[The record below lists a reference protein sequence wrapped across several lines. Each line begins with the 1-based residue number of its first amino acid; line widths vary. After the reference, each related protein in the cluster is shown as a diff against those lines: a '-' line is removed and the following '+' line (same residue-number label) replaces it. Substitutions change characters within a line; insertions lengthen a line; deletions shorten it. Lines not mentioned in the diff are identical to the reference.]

1 MTASE
6 GDQKK
11 LKAEYLRELMCR
23 GIALEEQWQLSLW
36 DKGLERVP
44 SELTQLAELHV
55 LDLGGNNLRELPA
68 GFSHYLTNLGILDL
82 KKNSFASFPEQI
94 LDLASVTELDLSYNK
109 LKSIPAE
116 ISHLKRLQ
124 KFFLSQ
130 NYIQVLPN
138 GICELSLLEELDI
151 SYNYLT
157 YLPAKFGQLKRLRTL
172 DLDHNKIPY
181 IPPQVFELRELVEFD
196 FSHNTAIS
204 GPLPCNIAFLTNL
217 QVLWLSSNGL
227 TLLPNC
233 IQELVL
239 LEELILDNNKL
250 HNLPCDFKHLQRV
263 KVLNLGFNC
272 YEIFPHAV
280 LALDRVEELFLSRNR
295 LSHIPEE
302 IGLLQHLRVLWLDH
316 NNVESL
322 PDSVTTLVNM
332 EELSVQGNRLKCL
345 PEGFGNLSNLDCL
358 DVRENPLLQPPLEV
372 CTNGVKAIAAFQEEL
387 QRVKVPVT
395 PRFKLAFIGR
405 RHSGKT
411 QLKHSLNGNLDVP
424 STALSK
430 FLDIST
436 MTFDSGTCVDTVVY
450 DFGGH
455 ALYHFAQQFFFTE
468 NCLYLLVVNLY
479 EYKDSTFW
487 DDVGFWLSV
496 IIARVPYACV
506 CIVGT
511 HVDRCNGDE
520 VEGRSLDIHKKIS
533 QMFSDMKTKSH
544 LLSIANSMEEFLQES
559 NVQRSVP
566 SPSSPT
572 RRPRYFQSSQN
583 RVLSAVLPVNLG
595 DDQRGIKHIQDLLP
609 YLYSNVQLF
618 RNSCL
623 IVHTTW
629 VHLEDMIK
637 ERQESLFITLEDF
650 HSMAAI
656 AGVPKRQR
664 PEVLQWLED
673 RGSVLYL
680 GNNNPHL
687 RKYVIPTSVNLVKLF
702 NCLFGH
708 ALRVQSEQRTTPHP
722 NNTPASSIQPL
733 TDDLLQSGV
742 VSPYLLHTVL
752 QEAGLTEPQE
762 VVGRFLCDLGM
773 FFPIPYHPSHSSAA
787 MGDSEDGNPQQ
798 QQQPD
803 TTGKDLVS
811 YSVPWFRRNLGSH
824 TGLRLTLPY
833 YHTTVQIET
842 MQIKCCVW
850 HFCPPGL
857 FERFTAT
864 VHPHIV
870 HRMDVSNSCI
880 VYRGKVPVLVELRM
894 SQDLTCLLLTTKMTQ
909 VTTWSAWQAVVP
921 LVREL
926 CALLQEWPGMLQSL
940 HVVCPHCLQQGAA
953 EPHEFPG
960 KLLTLP
966 RPREPAAT
974 VRCPKGDGVDVS
986 VALVYPPE
994 PITTFESV

>member
-6 GDQKK
+6 GDKK
-11 LKAEYLRELMCR
+11 LKAEYLRELMCK
-23 GIALEEQWQLSLW
+23 GISLEEQWQLSLW

-55 LDLGGNNLRELPA
+55 LDLGGNNLKELPS
-68 GFSHYLTNLGILDL
+68 GFSHYLTNLGVLDL
-82 KKNSFASFPEQI
+82 KKNNFASFPEQI

-109 LKSIPAE
+109 LKSVPQE
-116 ISHLKRLQ
+116 INQLQRLQ

-130 NYIQVLPN
+130 NYIQVLPQ
-138 GICELSLLEELDI
+138 GICELFLLEELDI

-157 YLPAKFGQLKRLRTL
+157 YLPVKFGQLKRLRTL

-181 IPPQVFELRELVEFD
+181 IPQQVFELRELVEFD

-204 GPLPCNIAFLTNL
+204 GPLPCNVAFLTNL

-233 IQELVL
+233 IKDLVL

-250 HNLPCDFKHLQRV
+250 HNLPCDFEHLQRV

-280 LALDRVEELFLSRNR
+280 LALNRVEELFLSRNK

-302 IGLLQHLRVLWLDH
+302 IGLLEHLRVLWLDH
-316 NNVESL
+316 NNVESI
-322 PDSVTTLVNM
+322 PDSITKLVNM

-345 PEGFGNLSNLDCL
+345 PEGFGKLSNLDCL
-358 DVRENPLLQPPLEV
+358 DVRENPLLQPPLDV
-372 CTNGVKAIAAFQEEL
+372 CKNGVKAIAAFQEEL
-387 QRVKVPVT
+387 QRVKVSVT
-395 PRFKLAFIGR
+395 PRFKLAFVGR
-405 RHSGKT
+405 EHSGKT
-411 QLKHSLNGNLDVP
+411 QLKHSLNGDLNVP
-424 STALSK
+424 SEMASK
-430 FLDIST
+430 FLNIST

-450 DFGGH
+450 DFGGNSM
-455 ALYHFAQQFFFTE
+455 YRFAQQFFFTE

-479 EYKDSTFW
+479 EYRDSTFW
-487 DDVGFWLSV
+487 EDVGYWLSV

-511 HVDRCNGDE
+511 HVDQCKEDE

-533 QMFSDMKTKSH
+533 QIFNDMKTKSH
-544 LLSIANSMEEFLQES
+544 LLSIANSMEELLQES
-559 NVQRSVP
+559 SVQASVP
-566 SPSSPT
+566 SQSSPT
-572 RRPRYFQSSQN
+572 RRTKYFQSSQN
-583 RVLSAVLPVNLG
+583 RVLSAILPVSLA
-595 DDQRGIKHIQDLLP
+595 DDHQGGVKHIQDLLP
-609 YLYSNVQLF
+609 YLYTNVQLF
-618 RNSCL
+618 RNNSCL
-623 IVHTTW
+623 TVHTTW

-637 ERQESLFITLEDF
+637 DRQETLFISLEDF

-664 PEVLQWLED
+664 PTILQWLED

-680 GNNNPHL
+680 GNNPHL
-687 RKYVIPTSVNLVKLF
+687 RKYVIPTSVKFVELF
-702 NCLFGH
+702 NCLFGY
-708 ALRVQSEQRTTPHP
+708 ALRVQSEQQATLYP
-722 NNTPASSIQPL
+722 NNMPASSIQL
-733 TDDLLQSGV
+733 VTEDLLQSGV
-742 VSPYLLHTVL
+742 VAPYLLHAVL

-762 VVGRFLCDLGM
+762 VVGRLLCDLGM
-773 FFPIPYHPSHSSAA
+773 FFPIPYHPSHNA
-787 MGDSEDGNPQQ
+787 
-798 QQQPD
+798 D
-803 TTGKDLVS
+803 TGEEGTLQEQETLGRELVS
-811 YSVPWFRRNLGSH
+811 FSVPWFRRKLGCQ

-842 MQIKCCVW
+842 LQIKCCVW
-850 HFCPPGL
+850 HFFPPGL

-864 VHPHIV
+864 IHPHIV

-880 VYRGKVPVLVELRM
+880 VYRGKVPVLVELKT
-894 SQDLTCLLLTTKMTQ
+894 SQDLTCVLLTTKMTQ
-909 VTTWSAWQAVVP
+909 VNTWSAWQAIVP
-921 LVREL
+921 LVKEL
-926 CALLQEWPGMLQSL
+926 CALLEEWPGMLQSL
-940 HVVCPHCLQQGAA
+940 HVVCPHCLQAGGAA

-960 KLLTLP
+960 RLLTLP
-966 RPREPAAT
+966 RPREPAT
-974 VRCPKGDGVDVS
+974 VKCPKGDGADVS

-994 PITTFESV
+994 PITTFVIYKE